1 MIVSGI
7 GAGATGD
14 VSRVEARIAWEDSA
28 RAEQTL
34 FYEVGPD
41 HTAPLTA
48 DPNAFLVGAILP
60 AWHRG
65 ERRIRIEGSLCP
77 MLVDQLRAPLLTL
90 ASWYPELGAPP
101 AIEATGLDARPGAG
115 AGGISLLSCGIDSL
129 ATLRANRLWFS
140 PDHPLAIRS
149 CLLVDF
155 VDEHKDEA
163 PFRSNPDAAKIDAAL
178 RVCGDVGTD
187 VVLLR
192 TNIWSLDGD
201 GWFFAKSSF
210 GALFLSAA
218 HCLSG
223 AYRHVYIAASIDA
236 QHPSVP
242 AGSSPLLDPYYSS
255 GQLQVHHH
263 GTYMPRLERTAL
275 VSEWPVGLDNL
286 RVCVHDDRGTG
297 NCGTCEK
304 CIRTKLMLVALGKLH
319 ESAAFAEHDVDRA
332 LLQTVIEY
340 RMIWVGNLR
349 DAYADLIP
357 LLERRGRHDLVAGIN
372 AIVADFNA
380 RAAAGDPDIIPG

>member
-7 GAGATGD
+7 GLRAEGD
-14 VSRVEARIAWEDSA
+14 VRRVEARIGWEDSA
-28 RAEQTL
+28 RPEQTL

-41 HTAPLTA
+41 HSAPLAA

-65 ERRIRIEGSLCP
+65 ERRIRVEGGLCP
-77 MLVDQLRAPLLTL
+77 MLVDQIRAPLQTL
-90 ASWYPELGAPP
+90 AAWYPELGPPP
-101 AIEATGLDARPGAG
+101 AIEAARLEARPAAG
-115 AGGISLLSCGIDSL
+115 DRAISLLSCGVDSL
-129 ATLRANRLWFS
+129 ATLRANRLWFP
-140 PDHPLAIRS
+140 PDHALAIRS

-155 VDEHKDEA
+155 VDEEDREA
-163 PFRSNPDAAKIDAAL
+163 PFRSNPDAAKIGAAL
-178 RVCGDVGTD
+178 SVCADAGTD
-187 VVLLR
+187 VVLMR

-236 QHPSVP
+236 HHPSVP

-255 GQLQVHHH
+255 GHLQVHHH
-263 GTYMPRLERTAL
+263 GTYMPRFERT
-275 VSEWPVGLDNL
+275 VGLDNL
-286 RVCVHDDRGTG
+286 RVCVHDERGTG

-304 CIRTKLMLVALGKLH
+304 CIRTKLMLVALGRLEH
-319 ESAAFAEHDVDRA
+319 SAAFAERDVDRE
-332 LLQTVIEY
+332 LLQTVIRY
-340 RMIWVGNLR
+340 RMIWVSNLR

>member
-7 GAGATGD
+7 GLRAEGD
-14 VSRVEARIAWEDSA
+14 VRRVEARIGWEDSA
-28 RAEQTL
+28 RPEQTL

-41 HTAPLTA
+41 HSAPLAA

-65 ERRIRIEGSLCP
+65 ERRIRVEGGLCP
-77 MLVDQLRAPLLTL
+77 MLVDQIRAPLQTL
-90 ASWYPELGAPP
+90 AAWYPELGPPP
-101 AIEATGLDARPGAG
+101 AIEAARLEARPAAG
-115 AGGISLLSCGIDSL
+115 DRAISLLSCGVDSL
-129 ATLRANRLWFS
+129 ATLRANRLWFP
-140 PDHPLAIRS
+140 PDHALAIRS

-155 VDEHKDEA
+155 VDEEDREA
-163 PFRSNPDAAKIDAAL
+163 PFRSNPDAAKIGAAL
-178 RVCGDVGTD
+178 SVCADAGTD
-187 VVLLR
+187 VVLMR

-236 QHPSVP
+236 HHPSVP

-255 GQLQVHHH
+255 GHLQVHHH
-263 GTYMPRLERTAL
+263 GTYMPRFERTAL

-286 RVCVHDDRGTG
+286 RVCVHDERGTG

-304 CIRTKLMLVALGKLH
+304 CIRTKLMLVALGRLEH
-319 ESAAFAEHDVDRA
+319 SAAFAERDVDRE
-332 LLQTVIEY
+332 LLQTVIRY
-340 RMIWVGNLR
+340 RMIWVSNLR